1 MLAAAVACIVGL
13 LCAASFDISSVP
25 EVNERAVLALFACC
39 VPFALKPFAGA
50 RALLTQQDASCEP
63 QIAHHT
69 TPKQAL
75 KSCTLLLGQQ
85 LLKGDKIHC
94 FTGTSVVSAPAPAE

>member
-13 LCAASFDISSVP
+13 LCAASFDISGVP

-50 RALLTQQDASCEP
+50 RALLTQQDASCES
-63 QIAHHT
+63 QIAPHS
-69 TPKQAL
+69 TPKPAL
-75 KSCTLLLGQQ
+75 KECTLLLGQQ
-85 LLKGDKIHC
+85 LLEGDKIHC
-94 FTGTSVVSAPAPAE
+94 FTGTGIVSAPPPAK